1 VSERVS
7 DGTRTPD
14 NQSHNLS
21 NAFRNLLSDH
31 HLRQNDPGIRSTSVA
46 ADPIVAALTVLAS
59 LTPDQRAALA
69 VLLNTT
75 APTPPAPQPAPATP
89 QIPDDTL
96 PWERRGG

>member
-1 VSERVS
+1 VTERVS
-7 DGTRTPD
+7 EGTRTPGI
-14 NQSHNLS
+14 QSHNLS
-21 NAFRNLLSDH
+21 NAFRNSLSDH

-75 APTPPAPQPAPATP
+75 ASTPAPQPAPATP